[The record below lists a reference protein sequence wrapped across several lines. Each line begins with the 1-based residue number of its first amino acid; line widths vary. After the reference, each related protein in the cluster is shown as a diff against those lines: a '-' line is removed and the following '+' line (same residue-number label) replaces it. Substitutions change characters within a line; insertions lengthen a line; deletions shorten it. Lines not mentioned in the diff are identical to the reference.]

1 MWFYMGLAAAAV
13 ALDLALPL
21 LVVLAVG
28 LGLATAARVGMRKLR
43 RFDPAAP
50 PRGLAVLVTGAS
62 RGFGHRFALQLAG
75 SGYIVYATVRKEED
89 SRALLGDWAQQQQHK
104 PAGGGDVRPVVCDV
118 AKLKDI
124 EEAARWVEQDAE
136 RMQVELMAVVN
147 NAGIQRLGPLETLD
161 DAFLRYGFDVNV
173 FGAVNV
179 TRAFLAHLRRCQE
192 RRQVGP
198 RIVFIGSVAGL
209 LSPRFM
215 SAYCATKHALEALV
229 DGFRRELAGEGI
241 RVTVIEPGSF
251 SSNIVAEVPDTLKQL
266 SSGDVQG
273 EPSVM
278 ARYSKP
284 YAKFLGFIDKAVSKL
299 PDPQPVVDLLQDVLA
314 ARFPPAR
321 AVVGLDGYAAVVAGC
336 FIPDAV
342 IDLVNWLL

>member
-1 MWFYMGLAAAAV
+1 MRRPSVWFYMGLAAAAV

-192 RRQVGP
+192 RSWLPTR
-198 RIVFIGSVAGL
+198 
-209 LSPRFM
+209 
-215 SAYCATKHALEALV
+215 SAEKQQ
-229 DGFRRELAGEGI
+229 RRSRARE
-241 RVTVIEPGSF
+241 
-251 SSNIVAEVPDTLKQL
+251 NTL
-266 SSGDVQG
+266 
-273 EPSVM
+273 
-278 ARYSKP
+278 
-284 YAKFLGFIDKAVSKL
+284 
-299 PDPQPVVDLLQDVLA
+299 
-314 ARFPPAR
+314 
-321 AVVGLDGYAAVVAGC
+321 
-336 FIPDAV
+336 
-342 IDLVNWLL
+342 